1 MPKTATNKSTSGA
14 PKTAKSKETDFLKM
28 ELDEQVRLVNGA
40 LEEDV
45 YYALEMDGGG
55 MEIMDIDGLSVLI
68 RYHGACGN
76 CHISQTGTLAFIQ
89 QTLKE
94 KVDPRIQ
101 VVVV

>member
-1 MPKTATNKSTSGA
+1 
-14 PKTAKSKETDFLKM
+14 
-28 ELDEQVRLVNGA
+28 
-40 LEEDV
+40 
-45 YYALEMDGGG
+45 MDGGG
-55 MEIMDIDGLSVLI
+55 MDIMDIDGINVLI

-89 QTLKE
+89 QTLQQ